1 MKIKNGFAKRDI
13 AGSTIVVPVGST
25 AKEFNGMITL
35 NDTGSFIWDCFLKD
49 ISIAEAVEAVLAEY
63 DVEREKAQ
71 ADVERFVNMLK
82 ENNIIE

>member
-49 ISIAEAVEAVLAEY
+49 ISIDEAVEAVLAEY

-82 ENNIIE
+82 ENGIIE

>member
-49 ISIAEAVEAVLAEY
+49 ITIDEAVEAVLAEY

-71 ADVERFVNMLK
+71 TDVERFINMLK

>member
-49 ISIAEAVEAVLAEY
+49 ISIDEAVEAVLAEY

-71 ADVERFVNMLK
+71 TDVERFINMLK

>member
-13 AGSTIVVPVGST
+13 AGSTIVVPVGNT

-35 NDTGSFIWDCFLKD
+35 NDSGSFIWDCFLKD
-49 ISIAEAVEAVLAEY
+49 ITIDEAVEAVLAEY

-82 ENNIIE
+82 ENSIIE

>member
-35 NDTGSFIWDCFLKD
+35 NDSGSFIWDCFLKD
-49 ISIAEAVEAVLAEY
+49 ISIDEAVEAVLAEY